1 VRDLCA
7 AAYSRDGATLMG
19 QVKAIFQGGS
29 SRFFHAGTNGRWRGV
44 FLDEDLALYE
54 AKASP
59 DFSQRVDGARSRAL
73 RTERGA
79 PVGDLG
85 SRSEDGA
92 RIRACDRDD
101 EPALLCVE
109 VQKAAARC
117 R

>member
-1 VRDLCA
+1 MSSLLEKDLRA
-7 AAYSRDGATLMG
+7 AARLPAAEQDRIAHD
-19 QVKAIFQGGS
+19 I
-29 SRFFHAGTNGRWRGV
+29 
-44 FLDEDLALYE
+44 LDEIEEE
-54 AKASP
+54 ARWQATFARSQDQLASP